1 MKNTKKKTR
10 KRKHSKRIK
19 KFLKKKKSRAI
30 KRPEKDIKISLK
42 KKKEEES
49 VFSGTYQK
57 LCKRQ
62 KQKLVEYR
70 RSYYIK
76 HSEHPLD
83 HFVDILKILR
93 QLDFLFLALI
103 LEI

>member
-1 MKNTKKKTR
+1 MKNTKTR

-49 VFSGTYQK
+49 VFSGT
-57 LCKRQ
+57 
-62 KQKLVEYR
+62 
-70 RSYYIK
+70 
-76 HSEHPLD
+76 
-83 HFVDILKILR
+83 
-93 QLDFLFLALI
+93 
-103 LEI
+103 